1 MTLELKMLSS
11 PVMPILGLG
20 AKFIPIPVGGM
31 EPGLGVKFGE
41 NGEGGGR
48 GEGTGFRPRNQ
59 LSFMFLRIMG
69 S

>member
-1 MTLELKMLSS
+1 MPSS
-11 PVMPILGLG
+11 PPALPILGLC

-31 EPGLGVKFGE
+31 EPGLVVNIGE
-41 NGEGGGR
+41 NGEVEGR